1 MFYTFNNLTSYD
13 STYIPYD
20 YEIAIAN
27 DLAAKAEEN
36 GVSLET
42 AIKDFRDELTGADNG
57 MYFCTIFETQLAMV
71 GNTNLICEAE
81 EAGYLDNVNLSD
93 LESID
98 IRLREYLLDYHKEEI
113 LKLAGGME

>member
-1 MFYTFNNLTSYD
+1 MYYTFNNLTSYD

-20 YEIAIAN
+20 YELAIAG
-27 DLAAKAEEN
+27 DVAEKAEEK

-57 MYFCTIFETQLAMV
+57 MYFCTIFETQLAIV
-71 GNTNLICEAE
+71 GNLRLIYNAQ

-93 LESID
+93 PETID
-98 IRLREYLLDYHKEEI
+98 IRLREYLLDYHTEEI
-113 LKLAGGME
+113 LKLAGGMK